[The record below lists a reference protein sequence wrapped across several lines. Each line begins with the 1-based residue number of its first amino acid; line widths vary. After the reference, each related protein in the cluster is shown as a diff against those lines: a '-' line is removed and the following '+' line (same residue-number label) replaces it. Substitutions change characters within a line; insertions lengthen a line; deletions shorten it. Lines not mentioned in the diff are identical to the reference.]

1 MYSFS
6 RSVTYGIAVSELGE
20 DLVHEY
26 QGKEPSGRKQSAI
39 ALDINSNKK
48 ANNLWK
54 IWLIYYQNLDKPF
67 NPLVTSGGILSASI
81 LLQLVKPEL
90 DDLASKYEFVH
101 NVFEVT
107 IF

>member
-1 MYSFS
+1 MHSFS

-48 ANNLWK
+48 ANNL
-54 IWLIYYQNLDKPF
+54 
-67 NPLVTSGGILSASI
+67 
-81 LLQLVKPEL
+81 
-90 DDLASKYEFVH
+90 
-101 NVFEVT
+101 
-107 IF
+107 